1 MPDRV
6 SKSRIGN
13 LNFNVV
19 DPDGHIVEI
28 VQYQPDRARN
38 IASTMLKNHR
48 GSQYVTSE
56 APATFALVRNG

>member
-1 MPDRV
+1 MPDKV

-38 IASTMLKNHR
+38 IARTMLKNQRDHNT
-48 GSQYVTSE
+48 VTSE